1 MAHAAVEESKSELQ
15 RPLTSPW
22 FFLLVLGLIAFWSFR
37 GAVGADAIARIASI
51 GRPLLYLRTIV
62 FEWVLLG
69 LILFGLRLQ
78 GSSYQTVL
86 GRRWRSGREVVRD
99 IGIAAAFWIVST
111 IVLSMITLH
120 PHDAPPS
127 PLVQAMLPQ
136 GFLES
141 VIWIALSITAGI
153 CEEAIY
159 RGYLQGQLMAMTR
172 NATLGIAL
180 SALAFAFAHSY
191 KGLAGA
197 FGIFVDGVMLGSL
210 AYWRR
215 SVRPGMMAHAFTDSF
230 AGVIARLLRIGI
242 S

>member
-1 MAHAAVEESKSELQ
+1 VTHEVGREESELEK
-15 RPLTSPW
+15 PLTSPW
-22 FFLLVLGLIAFWSFR
+22 FLVLVLALVAFWSFR
-37 GAVGADAIARIASI
+37 GAVGADAIARIARI

-69 LILFGLRLQ
+69 VVLFGLRL
-78 GSSYQTVL
+78 GGTSHQTIL
-86 GRRWRSGREVVRD
+86 GNRWRSGREVMRD
-99 IGIAAAFWIVST
+99 IGIAAAFWVVST
-111 IVLSMITLH
+111 IVLSMISVH
-120 PHDAPPS
+120 PHDAAPS

-136 GFLES
+136 GLFES
-141 VIWIALSITAGI
+141 AIWIALSITAGI

-159 RGYLQGQLMAMTR
+159 RGYLQQQLIAMTR
-172 NATLGIAL
+172 NVTLGIAL
-180 SALAFAFAHSY
+180 SALAFALAHSY

-215 SVRPGMMAHAFTDSF
+215 SVRPGMIAHAFTDSF
-230 AGVIARLLRIGI
+230 AGVIARLLKIGI

>member
-1 MAHAAVEESKSELQ
+1 VAHEVVEENQSEL
-15 RPLTSPW
+15 RKPLTSAL
-22 FFLLVLGLIAFWSFR
+22 FLVLVLALIAFWSFR
-37 GAVGADAIARIASI
+37 GAVGADAIARISRI

-69 LILFGLRLQ
+69 LVLIGLRLQ
-78 GSSYQTVL
+78 GSSFQAVL
-86 GRRWRSGREVVRD
+86 GRRWHSGKEIVRD
-99 IGIAAAFWIVST
+99 TGIAAAFWIVST

-120 PHDAPPS
+120 PHDAPPN

-136 GFLES
+136 GFFES

-153 CEEAIY
+153 CEEAVY
-159 RGYLQGQLMAMTR
+159 RGYLQRQLMAMTKSV
-172 NATLGIAL
+172 TLGIAL
-180 SALAFAFAHSY
+180 SALAFAVAHSY
-191 KGLAGA
+191 KGLSGA

-215 SVRPGMMAHAFTDSF
+215 SVRPGMIAHAFTDSF
-230 AGVIARLLRIGI
+230 AGVIARLLKIGI

>member
-1 MAHAAVEESKSELQ
+1 MALEVVAENESELKK
-15 RPLTSPW
+15 PLTSPW
-22 FFLLVLGLIAFWSFR
+22 FFVLVLALIAFWSFR
-37 GAVGADAIARIASI
+37 GAAGADAIARIASI

-69 LILFGLRLQ
+69 MVLFGLKLRGTSFQ
-78 GSSYQTVL
+78 AVL
-86 GRRWRSGREVVRD
+86 GRRWRSGKEVMRD

-120 PHDAPPS
+120 PHDAPPN

-153 CEEAIY
+153 CEEAVY
-159 RGYLQGQLMAMTR
+159 RGYLQRQLMAMTR
-172 NATLGIAL
+172 SVTLGIAL
-180 SALAFAFAHSY
+180 SALAFALAHSY

-215 SVRPGMMAHAFTDSF
+215 TVRPGMLAHAFTDSF
-230 AGVIARLLRIGI
+230 AGVIARLLKIGI

>member
-1 MAHAAVEESKSELQ
+1 MALEVVAENESELKK
-15 RPLTSPW
+15 PLTSPW
-22 FFLLVLGLIAFWSFR
+22 FFVLVLALIAFWSFR
-37 GAVGADAIARIASI
+37 GAAGADAIARIASI

-69 LILFGLRLQ
+69 MVLFGLKLRGTSFQ
-78 GSSYQTVL
+78 AVL
-86 GRRWRSGREVVRD
+86 GRRWLSGKEVMRD

-120 PHDAPPS
+120 PHDAPPN

-153 CEEAIY
+153 CEEAVY
-159 RGYLQGQLMAMTR
+159 RGYLQRQLMAMTR
-172 NATLGIAL
+172 SVTLGIAL
-180 SALAFAFAHSY
+180 SALAFALAHSY

-215 SVRPGMMAHAFTDSF
+215 TVRPGMLAHAFTDSF
-230 AGVIARLLRIGI
+230 AGVIARLLKIGI